1 MVSVHPEEGVI
12 ACSNGQRFE
21 THNFYEKQ
29 YDDRKRGWW
38 YRNPYAGK
46 HRIHGTVLDLD
57 FNSANHELVV
67 ILSNG
72 EIIFCHEKYCGYH
85 GKLDIITNFNVAA
98 YDFRGCVCSE
108 EIREQLRQNGA
119 LID

>member
-12 ACSNGQRFE
+12 ACSNGRRFE

-38 YRNPYAGK
+38 YRNPYARR
-46 HRIHGTVLDLD
+46 HHIHGTVLDLD

-85 GKLDIITNFNVAA
+85 GSWISLQTLMSRPMIFEGAFVQ
-98 YDFRGCVCSE
+98 RRSE
-108 EIREQLRQNGA
+108 SS
-119 LID
+119 